1 MSRLQF
7 QSKILVAG
15 GLQIIQ
21 IPVTA
26 DSQVMTKADVDG
38 LLGNQITKTPAVLTG
53 TRRDDGIASTSN
65 TTVDLGPLLAIVYNG
80 IEYNCSQLGIV
91 AEYAVEAPG
100 VLLIKWPH
108 SEIPIPT
115 GAEVYIKCELDAL

>member
-1 MSRLQF
+1 MSKLQF

-15 GLQIIQ
+15 GLQIVQ
-21 IPVTA
+21 IPVTV
-26 DSQVMTKADVDG
+26 DSQIMTKADVDG
-38 LLGNQITKTPAVLTG
+38 LIGNRISKLPAVLTG
-53 TRRDDGIASTSN
+53 TRRDDGIASMSTA
-65 TTVDLGPLLAIVYNG
+65 VDLGPLLAIVYNG